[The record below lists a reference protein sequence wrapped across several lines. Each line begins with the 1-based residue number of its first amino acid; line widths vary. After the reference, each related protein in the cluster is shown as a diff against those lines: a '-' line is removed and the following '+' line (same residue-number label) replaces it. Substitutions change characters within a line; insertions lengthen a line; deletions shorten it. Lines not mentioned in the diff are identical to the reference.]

1 MGGVYSDRLVRI
13 YSVTVLL
20 SLLLF
25 CNNYNRMRSRLALDC
40 LKVSKDWESEHWLN
54 CFQKQENKFLDV
66 KKICRSFLMRCLSSV
81 ECESC
86 YFWTGLPTHLTP
98 VTVSHTNQGLDNLFQ
113 ECMVL
118 HMFWKC
124 AHFLQDVYRIT

>member
-1 MGGVYSDRLVRI
+1 
-13 YSVTVLL
+13 
-20 SLLLF
+20 
-25 CNNYNRMRSRLALDC
+25 
-40 LKVSKDWESEHWLN
+40 
-54 CFQKQENKFLDV
+54 
-66 KKICRSFLMRCLSSV
+66 MRCLSSV